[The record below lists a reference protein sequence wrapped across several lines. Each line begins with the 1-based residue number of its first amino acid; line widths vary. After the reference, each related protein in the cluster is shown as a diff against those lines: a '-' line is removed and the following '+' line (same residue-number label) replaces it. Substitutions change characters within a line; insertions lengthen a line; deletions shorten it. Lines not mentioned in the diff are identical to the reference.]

1 MQSCSMARTLRLKDG
16 TVVPR
21 LGQGTWYLG
30 QGLSPR
36 QQERDTLRLG
46 IELGMTLID
55 TAEMYGEGRS
65 EQLIGEAIQGLD
77 REKLFL
83 VSKVYP
89 HNAGR
94 GRLER
99 SLEATLGRLGTDY
112 LDLYLLH
119 WRGSIPLR
127 ETAQEM
133 ERQVALG
140 RIRRWGVSNLDLRDM
155 KELMATGLGD
165 HCVADQVLYHLGSR
179 GIEYDLQ
186 GWLAERQIALMAY
199 CPLAQ
204 GGTLRRGLLS
214 HPAVTEAARA
224 HGATPAQVLLNFVL
238 QKDNVIAIPKA
249 STPQHVL
256 ENAAALDFCLTSQ
269 ELEALDQA
277 FPPPARPVSLDIV

>member
-1 MQSCSMARTLRLKDG
+1 MQSCSLSRTLRLKDG

-36 QQERDTLRLG
+36 QQERDTLRRG

-224 HGATPAQVLLNFVL
+224 HGVTPAQVLLNFVL

-277 FPPPARPVSLDIV
+277 FPPPTRPVSLDIV